1 MGQKLTGKDVDVMI
15 GSYMV
20 HIEEISITID
30 DATAPTKTRGIPD
43 GFIAGEVSASGE
55 VKLNTSQFQVICD
68 AAKEAGSFRKLP
80 TFDVVMNAET
90 TDEKINVEAFD
101 CKFRLSEL
109 LNANQSGSERLM
121 HTLPYDVTGSDFVR
135 INGVP
140 YVDASETEN
149 FN

>member
-20 HIEEISITID
+20 HIEEISITIE

-43 GFIAGEVSASGE
+43 GYIEGEVSASGE
-55 VKLNTSQFQVICD
+55 IKLNTSQFQVISD
-68 AAKEAGSFRKLP
+68 AAKEAGSFRDLP
-80 TFDVVMNAET
+80 TFDVVINAET
-90 TDEKINVEAFD
+90 TDEKLTIEAFD
-101 CKFRLSEL
+101 CKLRLSDL
-109 LNANQSGSERLM
+109 LSASQSGGERLI
-121 HTLPYDVTGSDFVR
+121 HTLAYDVTGADFVH

-140 YVDASETEN
+140 YLRAAETEN